1 MKRKTRKHCDR
12 NTHKCYKYAKR
23 ATTYK
28 THMKTTKSKKYQ
40 SIYGSTSDFII
51 RTVRQLY
58 I

>member
-1 MKRKTRKHCDR
+1 MKRKTRKLCDH
-12 NTHKCYKYAKR
+12 NKHECNKHVKR
-23 ATTYK
+23 ATIHK